1 MVLVTA
7 GANLDQQPLANAIK
21 SAIQAQLPAGVNVYE
36 KDEVP
41 GAAHGRVPNG
51 QIPPAFVSIS
61 LGRDPLG
68 TKRAS
73 GEVTVPVHLLL
84 TRCHGG
90 NLVTVRELRR
100 RVAAALEDQA
110 YPLPSGDTIG
120 PFVYRIGEP
129 EEDDD
134 LGWFVLDHWSFA

>member
-1 MVLVTA
+1 MTA
-7 GANLDQQPLANAIK
+7 GANLDQQPLADAIK
-21 SAIQAQLPAGVNVYE
+21 DAIQAQLPAGVTVYE

-41 GAAHGRVPNG
+41 GTAHGRVPG
-51 QIPPAFVSIS
+51 EKVPAAFVTIS

-68 TKRAS
+68 TKRSS
-73 GEVTVPVHLLL
+73 GEVSVPVHLLL
-84 TRCHGG
+84 TRCQAA
-90 NLVTVRELRR
+90 NLISVRELRR
-100 RVAAALEDQA
+100 CVAAALEDQA
-110 YPLPSGDTIG
+110 YDLPSGDTVG